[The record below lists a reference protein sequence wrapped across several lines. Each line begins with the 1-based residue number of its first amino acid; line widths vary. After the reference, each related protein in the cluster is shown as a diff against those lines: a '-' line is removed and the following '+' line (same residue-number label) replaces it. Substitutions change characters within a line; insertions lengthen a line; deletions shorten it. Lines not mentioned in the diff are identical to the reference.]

1 MLHYK
6 KYYHKLA
13 YRGVKMKSYLK
24 NYVLG
29 LGEGLVMLALL
40 LTMLDLTGMI
50 HLANVRVAYFGW

>member
-1 MLHYK
+1 
-6 KYYHKLA
+6 
-13 YRGVKMKSYLK
+13 MKNYLK
-24 NYVLG
+24 HYVLG